1 MLESSKEG
9 SSCLS
14 RASPCY
20 SGATDRQRMAPSK
33 AEVCS
38 RILEGEKRE
47 RTALRLRC
55 ERFSQAQLCS
65 SAVVVGEEATEM
77 RDSQE
82 CILSGGVYL
91 RHRLEKPA
99 FQNMPARL
107 FPIQILRI
115 KWLRGHTFR
124 RAAFRRSGVQET
136 APFRKD
142 ALSCT

>member
-65 SAVVVGEEATEM
+65 SAVVVSISASEIWLFSEALQPLAAY
-77 RDSQE
+77 DSAVSE
-82 CILSGGVYL
+82 ASSS
-91 RHRLEKPA
+91 PA
-99 FQNMPARL
+99 SYSR
-107 FPIQILRI
+107 
-115 KWLRGHTFR
+115 
-124 RAAFRRSGVQET
+124 
-136 APFRKD
+136 
-142 ALSCT
+142 